1 MNNCWICKREFNTNQ
16 GRFPVGKPTE
26 HHIIPR
32 EYKHRSKYN
41 NEKEQICKAC
51 HLQINKMFSNKELL
65 NMEKIEIFNNPKVI
79 SWVKW
84 IRKEMNK

>member
-1 MNNCWICKREFNTNQ
+1 MNNCWICVREFNTNQ

-32 EYKHRSKYN
+32 EYRKRPKYKD
-41 NEKEQICKAC
+41 EKELICNAC
-51 HLQINKMFSNKELL
+51 HLQINKMFTNKELL
-65 NMEKIEIFNNPKVI
+65 RMTKEELLNHPKVI

-84 IRKEMNK
+84 IRK